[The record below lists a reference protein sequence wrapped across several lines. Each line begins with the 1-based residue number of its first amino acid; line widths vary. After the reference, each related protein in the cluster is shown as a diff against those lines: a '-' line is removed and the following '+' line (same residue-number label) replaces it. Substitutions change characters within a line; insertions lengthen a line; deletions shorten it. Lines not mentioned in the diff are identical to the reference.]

1 VRYFGSVI
9 FWSNM
14 PNTMRSSFLID
25 RSVGAKGDSLIERAE
40 GARPR
45 FEIVWVALYSVLAFL
60 LMLAWIDVP
69 A

>member
-1 VRYFGSVI
+1 
-9 FWSNM
+9 M
-14 PNTMRSSFLID
+14 
-25 RSVGAKGDSLIERAE
+25 IERAE

-45 FEIVWVALYSVLAFL
+45 FEIVWVALYSVLIFM

>member
-1 VRYFGSVI
+1 
-9 FWSNM
+9 M

-25 RSVGAKGDSLIERAE
+25 RSVGAKGGIVIETAE
-40 GARPR
+40 EARPR
-45 FEIVWVALYSVLAFL
+45 SEIVWVALYSVLVFL